1 MRQLSNGTIGRYIGL
16 SAMTALAIFMFSLGE
31 SMQKMQDRNSQS

>member
-1 MRQLSNGTIGRYIGL
+1 MERSDATWFG
-16 SAMTALAIFMFSLGE
+16 AMTALAIFMFSLGE